1 MIVILNRSKEQ
12 MPVLGIMVSVVGPDG
27 KRAFYEGLAVVPD
40 INPMKRMGMIY
51 EYTLKEFAESDG
63 FSGHVVESLE
73 RVETLP
79 GVSAWT

>member
-1 MIVILNRSKEQ
+1 MIVILDRSKEQ
-12 MPVLGIMVSVVGPDG
+12 MPVLGILVSVVGPDG

-40 INPMKRMGMIY
+40 VHPMKRAEMIY
-51 EYTLKEFAESDG
+51 EYALKEFTEADG
-63 FSGHVVESLE
+63 FSGHVVESIE